1 MKKRVFQNFSMIVYG
16 LVFGALA
23 FLIYEVGSI
32 NSRVAAIEYRQ
43 ELQNSFDL
51 SNIRRGALR
60 TTPADVEQ
68 SQ

>member
-16 LVFGALA
+16 LVFAALA

-32 NSRVAAIEYRQ
+32 NSRLVAIEYRQ

-60 TTPADVEQ
+60 TTPSDAEN

>member
-1 MKKRVFQNFSMIVYG
+1 MKKHTFQNFSIVMYA
-16 LVFGALA
+16 LVFVAIA

-32 NSRVAAIEYRQ
+32 ESRVAAIEYRQ
-43 ELQNSFDL
+43 QLQNNFDL

-60 TTPADVEQ
+60 TTPSEAQQ